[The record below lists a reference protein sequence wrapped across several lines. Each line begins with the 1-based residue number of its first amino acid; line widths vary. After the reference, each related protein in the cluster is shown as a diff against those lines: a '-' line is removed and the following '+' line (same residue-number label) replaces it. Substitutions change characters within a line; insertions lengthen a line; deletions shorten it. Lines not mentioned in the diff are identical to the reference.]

1 MSTETYLPDYRVN
14 DKEIYYTY
22 NGYYN
27 DVEIVSVVD
36 FEDKE
41 NRQEQL
47 KKLLERAIQVGKN
60 QRTKEIG
67 QLLGVRK

>member
-1 MSTETYLPDYRVN
+1 MSTETYLLDYRVD
-14 DKEIYYTY
+14 DKKIYYTY
-22 NGYYN
+22 S
-27 DVEIVSVVD
+27 DVEVVTVID